1 MPVSIS
7 DPNMSDLSDVILGE
21 LFADGGHGN
30 GAHHDESADL
40 VAVLTGPAEGAGATV
55 AMASGEPA
63 APLSLPPFPIPKRLV
78 SGRYRGRTGGFELE
92 LRVDV
97 DGATAMNK
105 VSGDYLSI
113 QGSTTTYFGSWQV
126 VAPTVSVT
134 AAAVSVEGIATT
146 TWNSSFTKL
155 RLTIPRR
162 TWFQL
167 TDDAAVTWFH

>member
-78 SGRYRGRTGGFELE
+78 GGRRPPRATRPPFPIPKRLVSGRYRGRTGGFELE

-105 VSGDYLSI
+105 VSGDYL
-113 QGSTTTYFGSWQV
+113 
-126 VAPTVSVT
+126 
-134 AAAVSVEGIATT
+134 
-146 TWNSSFTKL
+146 
-155 RLTIPRR
+155 
-162 TWFQL
+162 
-167 TDDAAVTWFH
+167 